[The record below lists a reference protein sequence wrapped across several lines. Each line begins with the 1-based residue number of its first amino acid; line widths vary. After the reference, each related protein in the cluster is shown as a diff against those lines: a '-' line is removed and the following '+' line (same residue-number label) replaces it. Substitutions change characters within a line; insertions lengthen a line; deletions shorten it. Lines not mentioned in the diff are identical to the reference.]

1 MAFKKV
7 ALMSATTSG
16 KAVKKTSSL
25 DQDPGSVPQL
35 GIEPHRT
42 ALKYWFGE
50 IPKQFSSQSEA
61 VTQTGIGCV

>member
-7 ALMSATTSG
+7 ALMSATSG

-25 DQDPGSVPQL
+25 DRDPGSVPQL

-42 ALKYWFGE
+42 AMKYWFGE
-50 IPKQFSSQSEA
+50 IPKQFSSQSQA